1 MQKQRVADQVA
12 ERIERL
18 IVDGVLKVG
27 QALPSE
33 RRLVAKLGCSRSAL
47 REGLRALRGRGIID
61 TEHGRGSF
69 VADLDRNAD
78 ASPLMHLF
86 GSQPRT
92 LYDLLEVRALL
103 EGEAARLAALRG
115 TEADFVLLA
124 RRYEE
129 MLASHEEAQPID
141 PREHAR
147 RDHAFHRAISE
158 ASHNPVLVHT
168 LQSLNELLLSTVFA
182 SVNNLYHRPPQ
193 KRQIDRQHARLYAA
207 LRERQPDQA
216 QRAAREHIHSIR
228 DNLREIEQE
237 EQRLVRA
244 TLRLNGW
251 GDAPPRR
258 RPAAGR
264 TCYPRR
270 LLPPSRSPVM
280 PSNALWLRADQL
292 SSVSPP
298 SSTGCSTRVA
308 DPAPDRPGRRRVPR
322 RTPAGRLADP
332 ARRRMP
338 GARRPYRQ

>member
-1 MQKQRVADQVA
+1 
-12 ERIERL
+12 
-18 IVDGVLKVG
+18 
-27 QALPSE
+27 
-33 RRLVAKLGCSRSAL
+33 
-47 REGLRALRGRGIID
+47 
-61 TEHGRGSF
+61 
-69 VADLDRNAD
+69 LDRNAD

-251 GDAPPRR
+251 G
-258 RPAAGR
+258 
-264 TCYPRR
+264 
-270 LLPPSRSPVM
+270 
-280 PSNALWLRADQL
+280 
-292 SSVSPP
+292 
-298 SSTGCSTRVA
+298 
-308 DPAPDRPGRRRVPR
+308 
-322 RTPAGRLADP
+322 
-332 ARRRMP
+332 
-338 GARRPYRQ
+338 

>member
-1 MQKQRVADQVA
+1 MISETATEKRQVADVVA

-47 REGLRALRGRGIID
+47 REGLRALRGRGIIE
-61 TEHGRGSF
+61 TAHGRGSF
-69 VADLDRNAD
+69 VAQLSGAQDT
-78 ASPLMHLF
+78 SPLMHLF

-129 MLASHEEAQPID
+129 MLAAHTEESAD

-147 RDHAFHRAISE
+147 LDHAFHLAVCE

-193 KRQIDRQHARLYAA
+193 KRQIDRQHSRLFHAVT
-207 LRERQPDQA
+207 ERLPDQA

-228 DNLREIEQE
+228 DNLKEIEQE

-244 TLRLNGW
+244 TMRLEGW
-251 GDAPPRR
+251 
-258 RPAAGR
+258 
-264 TCYPRR
+264 
-270 LLPPSRSPVM
+270 V
-280 PSNALWLRADQL
+280 
-292 SSVSPP
+292 
-298 SSTGCSTRVA
+298 
-308 DPAPDRPGRRRVPR
+308 
-322 RTPAGRLADP
+322 
-332 ARRRMP
+332 
-338 GARRPYRQ
+338 

>member
-182 SVNNLYHRPPQ
+182 PVNNLYHRPPQ

-251 GDAPPRR
+251 G
-258 RPAAGR
+258 
-264 TCYPRR
+264 
-270 LLPPSRSPVM
+270 
-280 PSNALWLRADQL
+280 
-292 SSVSPP
+292 
-298 SSTGCSTRVA
+298 
-308 DPAPDRPGRRRVPR
+308 
-322 RTPAGRLADP
+322 
-332 ARRRMP
+332 
-338 GARRPYRQ
+338 